1 MNLNPQ
7 HLLALKSIINSSPYF
22 QLLSMQVEDIGVGYA
37 IVKMNIDQKHYSP
50 YQAIQGGVYASVID
64 TACYW
69 AVYAELEEDKGL
81 ISIDV
86 NVNNLASVN
95 NGMLTIKGERIKI
108 GRSFC
113 LSQAAIRD
121 QNDKILAWGSS
132 KLMVTDG
139 LQTIDVMRTLNGTPI
154 PAKFI

>member
-1 MNLNPQ
+1 
-7 HLLALKSIINSSPYF
+7 
-22 QLLSMQVEDIGVGYA
+22 
-37 IVKMNIDQKHYSP
+37 
-50 YQAIQGGVYASVID
+50 
-64 TACYW
+64 
-69 AVYAELEEDKGL
+69 
-81 ISIDV
+81 
-86 NVNNLASVN
+86 
-95 NGMLTIKGERIKI
+95 MLTIKGERIKI
-108 GRSFC
+108 GRSIC